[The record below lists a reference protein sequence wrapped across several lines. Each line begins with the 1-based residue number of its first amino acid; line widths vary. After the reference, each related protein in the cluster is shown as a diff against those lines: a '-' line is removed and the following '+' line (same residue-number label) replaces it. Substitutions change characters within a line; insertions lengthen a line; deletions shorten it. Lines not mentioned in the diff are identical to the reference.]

1 MKELS
6 LKKISLTVG
15 MIVLFVQVLWTIA
28 TGIFSKNKALENKIH
43 KCDNRLVVVETKSVN
58 IEKDIQE
65 MKKTLK
71 EIYMLLLEQKK

>member
-28 TGIFSKNKALENKIH
+28 TGIFSRNKNLENKLH
-43 KCDNRLVVVETKSVN
+43 KYDNRLVVVETKSVN
-58 IEKDIQE
+58 IENDIRE

-71 EIYMLLLEQKK
+71 EIYKLLLEQKK